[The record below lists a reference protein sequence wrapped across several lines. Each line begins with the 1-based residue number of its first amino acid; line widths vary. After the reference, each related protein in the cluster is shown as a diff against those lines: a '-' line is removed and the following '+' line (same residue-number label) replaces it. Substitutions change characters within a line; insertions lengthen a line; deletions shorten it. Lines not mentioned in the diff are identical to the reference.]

1 MRIVCQKCAAA
12 YAIDDR
18 VITPKGVRAQCPRC
32 RHLQLVK
39 REEGAA
45 PAAPQEGAAP
55 GSPDAL
61 FADFG
66 APAAAPEVSVPPP
79 PAVAPAPQAA
89 DPLLDFLGPP
99 PSVPTPEPSRS
110 PTAQVPAA
118 RAPEATSCRSCGKA
132 LSDPFDQALGICDDC
147 RQRGQRHAAAPAAPR
162 APTPVQAAV
171 AAPRSVEVIDLPPM
185 SEPAVKV
192 ASEAPP
198 APELRPESRSGVY
211 RPYVQPP
218 MPTSAAR
225 PQRVRP
231 GMLVALGALVL
242 LVGGGMAAFL
252 FVPSVQAMFGGET
265 AAKDPG
271 SATAPLPPAIE
282 AVLPRWQLLFVD
294 LGGDDATEHLKEGRA
309 LLAKDQR
316 LSYEEA
322 QESFQRALLLNPRS
336 DAAVAGYVQ
345 ALSLGFGTSLQDE
358 PFEEARGLIE
368 AAETRSGRRSDVLV
382 AHANLLL
389 TRPGQPEYV
398 AQARKLADEA
408 LARAET
414 EDDAAQKAEAH
425 LVLGRLLLGS
435 SRELANQH
443 FESALALAPDL
454 KRVHLYRALAH
465 EAAGDYSQALA
476 GLEKRISLDPDHWE
490 SLATMG
496 RIFVEVGQPERARQL
511 YETRL
516 KSSPGDFQAQL
527 ALAVLRYQTEGQV
540 AQGIT
545 ALRTLLKHREKYEP
559 PQVAEV
565 LLHLAAAERV
575 AGNLEAAGDSAR
587 EALTL
592 VKEMPAAH
600 LQLFFVSLEKKDASV
615 AAGHLA
621 SVRGKLEDPVLE
633 KMLEGRL
640 RLLEGKHAEAQERFL
655 ESARQDPRRTDA
667 VLMAGVA
674 AALDKR
680 RDDAF
685 RVLAPM
691 LQADPLRPPPR
702 PVSTPFYLR
711 VGELMRGFE
720 GTMLGLATG
729 SDDVLPRL
737 YEAMLRYA
745 TGDLVAA
752 DRFFKSV
759 NDVDE
764 TNALAYAYR
773 ALISVERK
781 QLPAAKPL
789 AAKAVAM
796 GGRRVAIAH
805 LAQGVVLMQAR
816 QEEQAKRAL
825 REALTIA
832 PSLLSAE
839 VKLAEIEALED
850 PASART
856 RLIKVVGLDPSFL
869 HAKRILFILDR

>member
-1 MRIVCQKCAAA
+1 M
-12 YAIDDR
+12 
-18 VITPKGVRAQCPRC
+18 PAQ
-32 RHLQLVK
+32 
-39 REEGAA
+39 A
-45 PAAPQEGAAP
+45 
-55 GSPDAL
+55 
-61 FADFG
+61 
-66 APAAAPEVSVPPP
+66 
-79 PAVAPAPQAA
+79 
-89 DPLLDFLGPP
+89 
-99 PSVPTPEPSRS
+99 
-110 PTAQVPAA
+110 PAA

-132 LSDPFDQALGICDDC
+132 LLDPFDQALGICDDC
-147 RQRGQRHAAAPAAPR
+147 RQRSQNQAASPAPAQAPMPGPAAA
-162 APTPVQAAV
+162 

-192 ASEAPP
+192 ASDAPP
-198 APELRPESRSGVY
+198 APELPRESRSGVY
-211 RPYVQPP
+211 RPYVAPP

-225 PQRVRP
+225 PKRVRP
-231 GMLVALGALVL
+231 GLLVAMGVLVL
-242 LVGGGMAAFL
+242 LVGGGMAAFF
-252 FVPSVQAMFGGET
+252 FVPSVQALVSGET
-265 AAKDPG
+265 PTPKEPVAA
-271 SATAPLPPAIE
+271 ALPPAVE
-282 AVLPRWQLLFVD
+282 AILPRWQLLFVD
-294 LGGDDATEHLKEGRA
+294 LSGDAVEHLKEGRA

-322 QESFQRALLLNPRS
+322 QEAFQRALLLNPRS
-336 DAAVAGYVQ
+336 DAAIAGYVQ
-345 ALSLGFGTSLQDE
+345 ALSLGYGTSLQDE
-358 PFEEARGLIE
+358 TFEEALGLIQ
-368 AAETRSGRRSDVLV
+368 AAESRAGRRSDVLV

-398 AQARKLADEA
+398 AQARQLADEA
-408 LARAET
+408 LARAGA

-454 KRVHLYRALAH
+454 KRVHYYRALAN

-476 GLEKRISLDPDHWE
+476 GLEKRIALDPEHWE

-496 RIFVEVGQPERARQL
+496 RIFLEVGQPERARQL

-545 ALRTLLKHREKYEP
+545 ALRTLLRSREKYEP

-565 LLHLAAAERV
+565 LLHLSAAERV
-575 AGNLEAAGDSAR
+575 AGNLDAAGDSAR
-587 EALTL
+587 EALKL

-600 LQLFFVSLEKKDASV
+600 FQLFFVALEKKDAAV

-621 SVRGKLEDPVLE
+621 NVRGKLEDPVLE
-633 KMLEGRL
+633 KLLEGRL
-640 RLLEGKHAEAQERFL
+640 RLLEGRYAEAQERFL
-655 ESARQDPRRTDA
+655 ETARQDPRRVDA

-702 PVSTPFYLR
+702 PVSTPFYMR

-720 GTMLGLATG
+720 GTLLGLASG

-737 YEAMLRYA
+737 YEALLRYS
-745 TGDLVAA
+745 TGDLVSA

-764 TNALAYAYR
+764 TNAHAFSYR
-773 ALISVERK
+773 ALIAVERK
-781 QLPAAKPL
+781 QLPAARPL
-789 AAKAVAM
+789 AAKAVAAA
-796 GGRRVAIAH
+796 GRRVAIAH

-850 PASART
+850 PASARA

>member
-1 MRIVCQKCAAA
+1 
-12 YAIDDR
+12 
-18 VITPKGVRAQCPRC
+18 
-32 RHLQLVK
+32 L
-39 REEGAA
+39 
-45 PAAPQEGAAP
+45 
-55 GSPDAL
+55 
-61 FADFG
+61 
-66 APAAAPEVSVPPP
+66 
-79 PAVAPAPQAA
+79 
-89 DPLLDFLGPP
+89 
-99 PSVPTPEPSRS
+99 
-110 PTAQVPAA
+110 
-118 RAPEATSCRSCGKA
+118 
-132 LSDPFDQALGICDDC
+132 DPFDQALGICDDC
-147 RQRGQRHAAAPAAPR
+147 RQRGQSQPAAPR
-162 APTPVQAAV
+162 ASTPVPSAAA
-171 AAPRSVEVIDLPPM
+171 AAPRSVEVVDLPPM
-185 SEPAVKV
+185 SEPAVRV
-192 ASEAPP
+192 ASDAPP

-225 PQRVRP
+225 PKRVSP
-231 GMLVALGALVL
+231 GLLVGLGVLVL

-252 FVPSVQAMFGGET
+252 FVPSVQAMFSGEAPT
-265 AAKDPG
+265 KGPDAA
-271 SATAPLPPAIE
+271 AAPLPPAIE

-294 LGGDDATEHLKEGRA
+294 MGGDDATEHLKEGRT
-309 LLAKDQR
+309 LLAKDMR

-322 QESFQRALLLNPRS
+322 QEAFQRALILNPRS
-336 DAAVAGYVQ
+336 DAAIAGYVQ
-345 ALSLGFGTSLQDE
+345 ALSLGYGTSLQDE

-368 AAETRSGRRSDVLV
+368 AAESRAGRRSDLLV
-382 AHANLLL
+382 AHVNLLL
-389 TRPGQPEYV
+389 TRPGRPEYV
-398 AQARKLADEA
+398 AQARQLADEA
-408 LARAET
+408 LARAEA

-425 LVLGRLLLGS
+425 LVLGRLLLDS

-443 FESALALAPDL
+443 FEAALALAPDL
-454 KRVHLYRALAH
+454 KRVHYYRALAN

-476 GLEKRISLDPDHWE
+476 GLEKRIALDPDHWE

-496 RIFVEVGQPERARQL
+496 RIFLEVGQPERARQL
-511 YETRL
+511 YEARL

-540 AQGIT
+540 AQGLT
-545 ALRTLLKHREKYEP
+545 ALRALLKNREKYEP

-575 AGNLEAAGDSAR
+575 AGNLDAAGDSAR
-587 EALTL
+587 EALKL

-600 LQLFFVSLEKKDASV
+600 LQLFFVALEKKDAAV

-621 SVRGKLEDPVLE
+621 SLRGKLEEPVLE

-640 RLLEGKHAEAQERFL
+640 RLLEGKYAEAQERFL

-667 VLMAGVA
+667 VLMAGIS

-702 PVSTPFYLR
+702 PVSTPFYMR

-737 YEAMLRYA
+737 YEALTRYA

-773 ALISVERK
+773 ALIAVERK
-781 QLPAAKPL
+781 QVPAAKPL
-789 AAKAVAM
+789 AAKAVAA

-825 REALTIA
+825 REALAIA

-850 PASART
+850 PTSART

>member
-1 MRIVCQKCAAA
+1 V
-12 YAIDDR
+12 
-18 VITPKGVRAQCPRC
+18 
-32 RHLQLVK
+32 
-39 REEGAA
+39 
-45 PAAPQEGAAP
+45 
-55 GSPDAL
+55 
-61 FADFG
+61 
-66 APAAAPEVSVPPP
+66 
-79 PAVAPAPQAA
+79 
-89 DPLLDFLGPP
+89 
-99 PSVPTPEPSRS
+99 
-110 PTAQVPAA
+110 
-118 RAPEATSCRSCGKA
+118 
-132 LSDPFDQALGICDDC
+132 
-147 RQRGQRHAAAPAAPR
+147 
-162 APTPVQAAV
+162 
-171 AAPRSVEVIDLPPM
+171 
-185 SEPAVKV
+185 
-192 ASEAPP
+192 
-198 APELRPESRSGVY
+198 
-211 RPYVQPP
+211 
-218 MPTSAAR
+218 
-225 PQRVRP
+225 
-231 GMLVALGALVL
+231 LVALGALVL
-242 LVGGGMAAFL
+242 LVGGGMAAFF
-252 FVPSVQAMFGGET
+252 FVPSVQALFGGEAPIKET
-265 AAKDPG
+265 SSASAA
-271 SATAPLPPAIE
+271 LPPAVE

-294 LGGDDATEHLKEGRA
+294 LSGDAMEHLKEGRA
-309 LLAKDQR
+309 LLAEDQR
-316 LSYEEA
+316 LNYEEA
-322 QESFQRALLLNPRS
+322 QEAFQRALLLNPRS
-336 DAAVAGYVQ
+336 DAAIAGYVQ
-345 ALSLGFGTSLQDE
+345 ALSLGHGTSLQDE
-358 PFEEARGLIE
+358 PFEEAHGLIQ
-368 AAETRSGRRSDVLV
+368 AAESRAGRRSEVLV

-398 AQARKLADEA
+398 AQARQLADEA
-408 LARAET
+408 LARAEA

-425 LVLGRLLLGS
+425 LVLGRLLLSS

-454 KRVHLYRALAH
+454 KRVHYYRALAN

-476 GLEKRISLDPDHWE
+476 GLEKRIALDPEHWE

-496 RIFVEVGQPERARQL
+496 RIFLEVGQPERARQL

-540 AQGIT
+540 AQGLT
-545 ALRTLLKHREKYEP
+545 ALRTLLRNREKYEP
-559 PQVAEV
+559 AQVAEV

-575 AGNLEAAGDSAR
+575 AGNMDAAGESAR
-587 EALTL
+587 EALKL

-600 LQLFFVSLEKKDASV
+600 LQLFFVALEKKDAAV

-621 SVRGKLEDPVLE
+621 NVRGKLEDPVLE

-655 ESARQDPRRTDA
+655 ETVRQDPRRVDA

-685 RVLAPM
+685 RVLAPL

-711 VGELMRGFE
+711 TGELLRGFE

-737 YEAMLRYA
+737 YEALLRYS

-759 NDVDE
+759 NDVDD
-764 TNALAYAYR
+764 TNALAFSYR
-773 ALISVERK
+773 ALLAVERK
-781 QLPAAKPL
+781 QLPAARPL
-789 AAKAVAM
+789 AAKAVAA